1 MKCSGFPNKKGS
13 THMTTEQY
21 TTEQLNDIIDTCNEV
36 IQKAKDANEP
46 VAATLEL
53 SESEQEGVI
62 LTANPQGQM
71 MGFYVFRSVPLVR
84 KVTDSPQYMAESLL
98 TFIRQFY
105 DIHRDVDDAIELS
118 EESANELAGFA
129 AMVGAEAFGGF

>member
-1 MKCSGFPNKKGS
+1 
-13 THMTTEQY
+13 MTTEQY

-53 SESEQEGVI
+53 SESEQEGII
-62 LTANPQGQM
+62 LVANPQGQM

-105 DIHRDVDDAIELS
+105 DIHGDVDDAIELS

>member
-1 MKCSGFPNKKGS
+1 
-13 THMTTEQY
+13 MTTEQY
-21 TTEQLNDIIDTCNEV
+21 TTEQLNDIINTCNEV

-53 SESEQEGVI
+53 SENEQEGVI
-62 LTANPQGQM
+62 LAANPQGQM
-71 MGFYVFRSVPLVR
+71 MGFYVFRGVPLVR

-98 TFIRQFY
+98 TFISQFY
-105 DIHRDVDDAIELS
+105 DIHEDVDDTIELS

>member
-1 MKCSGFPNKKGS
+1 
-13 THMTTEQY
+13 MTTEQY

-53 SESEQEGVI
+53 SENEQEGVI
-62 LTANPQGQM
+62 LAANPQGQM

-98 TFIRQFY
+98 TFISKFY
-105 DIHRDVDDAIELS
+105 DIRGDVDDTIELS

>member
-1 MKCSGFPNKKGS
+1 
-13 THMTTEQY
+13 MTTEQY

-53 SESEQEGVI
+53 SEDEQEGVI
-62 LTANPQGQM
+62 LAANPQGQM
-71 MGFYVFRSVPLVR
+71 MGFYVFRGVPLVR

-98 TFIRQFY
+98 TFISQFY
-105 DIHRDVDDAIELS
+105 DIHGDVDDAIELS

-129 AMVGAEAFGGF
+129 AIVGAEAFGGF

>member
-1 MKCSGFPNKKGS
+1 
-13 THMTTEQY
+13 MTTEQY

-53 SESEQEGVI
+53 SEDEQEGVI
-62 LTANPQGQM
+62 LAANPQGQM
-71 MGFYVFRSVPLVR
+71 MGFYVFRGVPLVR

-98 TFIRQFY
+98 TFISQFY
-105 DIHRDVDDAIELS
+105 DIHGDVDDAIELS

>member
-1 MKCSGFPNKKGS
+1 
-13 THMTTEQY
+13 MTTEQY
-21 TTEQLNDIIDTCNEV
+21 TTEQLNDIINTCNEV

-53 SESEQEGVI
+53 SENEQEGVI
-62 LTANPQGQM
+62 LAANPQGQM
-71 MGFYVFRSVPLVR
+71 MGFYVFRGVPLVR

-98 TFIRQFY
+98 TFISQFY
-105 DIHRDVDDAIELS
+105 DIHEDVDDTIELS
-118 EESANELAGFA
+118 EESADELAGFA

>member
-1 MKCSGFPNKKGS
+1 
-13 THMTTEQY
+13 MTTEQY

-53 SESEQEGVI
+53 SENEQEGVI
-62 LTANPQGQM
+62 LVANPQGQM
-71 MGFYVFRSVPLVR
+71 MGVYVFRSVPLMR

-98 TFIRQFY
+98 TFISQFY
-105 DIHRDVDDAIELS
+105 DIHEGVDDTIELS
-118 EESANELAGFA
+118 EESASELAGFA
-129 AMVGAEAFGGF
+129 AMVGAKAFGGF

>member
-1 MKCSGFPNKKGS
+1 
-13 THMTTEQY
+13 MTTEQY

-53 SESEQEGVI
+53 SEDEQEGVI
-62 LTANPQGQM
+62 LAANPQGQM
-71 MGFYVFRSVPLVR
+71 MGFYVFRGVPLVR

-105 DIHRDVDDAIELS
+105 DIHGDVDDAIELS

>member
-1 MKCSGFPNKKGS
+1 
-13 THMTTEQY
+13 MTTEQY

-62 LTANPQGQM
+62 LVANPQGQM

-105 DIHRDVDDAIELS
+105 DIHGDVDDAIELS

>member
-1 MKCSGFPNKKGS
+1 
-13 THMTTEQY
+13 MTTEQY

-53 SESEQEGVI
+53 SENEQEGVI

-71 MGFYVFRSVPLVR
+71 MGYYVFRSVPLVR
-84 KVTDSPQYMAESLL
+84 KVADSPQYMAESLL
-98 TFIRQFY
+98 TFISQFY
-105 DIHRDVDDAIELS
+105 DIHEGVDDTIELS
-118 EESANELAGFA
+118 EESASELAGFA
-129 AMVGAEAFGGF
+129 AMVGAKAFGGF

>member
-1 MKCSGFPNKKGS
+1 
-13 THMTTEQY
+13 MTTEQY
-21 TTEQLNDIIDTCNEV
+21 TTEQLNDIIDTSNEV

-62 LTANPQGQM
+62 LVANPQGQM

-105 DIHRDVDDAIELS
+105 DIHGDVDDAIELS

>member
-1 MKCSGFPNKKGS
+1 
-13 THMTTEQY
+13 MTTEQY

-53 SESEQEGVI
+53 SEGEQEGVI
-62 LTANPQGQM
+62 LAANPQGQM
-71 MGFYVFRSVPLVR
+71 MGFYVFRGVPLVR

-98 TFIRQFY
+98 TFISQFY
-105 DIHRDVDDAIELS
+105 DIHGEDDDTIELS

>member
-1 MKCSGFPNKKGS
+1 
-13 THMTTEQY
+13 MTTEQY

-53 SESEQEGVI
+53 SENEQEGVI
-62 LTANPQGQM
+62 LAANPQGQM

-98 TFIRQFY
+98 TFISQFY
-105 DIHRDVDDAIELS
+105 DIRGDVDDTIELS

>member
-1 MKCSGFPNKKGS
+1 
-13 THMTTEQY
+13 MTTEQY
-21 TTEQLNDIIDTCNEV
+21 TTEQLNDIINTCNEV

-53 SESEQEGVI
+53 SEDEQEGVI
-62 LTANPQGQM
+62 LAANPQGQM
-71 MGFYVFRSVPLVR
+71 MGFYVFRGVPLVR

-98 TFIRQFY
+98 TFISQFY
-105 DIHRDVDDAIELS
+105 DIHGDVDDAIELS

>member
-1 MKCSGFPNKKGS
+1 
-13 THMTTEQY
+13 MTTEQY

-53 SESEQEGVI
+53 SEDEQEGVI
-62 LTANPQGQM
+62 LAANPQGQM
-71 MGFYVFRSVPLVR
+71 MGFYVFRGVPLVR

-98 TFIRQFY
+98 TFISQFY
-105 DIHRDVDDAIELS
+105 DIHGDVDDAIELS
-118 EESANELAGFA
+118 KESANELAGFA